1 METNHARNHLATEAS
16 VPHAET
22 ESDSWAH
29 LLAAVDLRKVIEAAA
44 IPVRLAAVGRI
55 SAHVTASYVTF
66 GQIAA
71 GSVGKGHPLPRG
83 ASYEDAV

>member
-1 METNHARNHLATEAS
+1 METNQASNHLATESS
-16 VPHAET
+16 VPQADIG
-22 ESDSWAH
+22 SDSWAH
-29 LLAAVDLRKVIEAAA
+29 LLAAVDLRKVIETAA

-83 ASYEDAV
+83 ASYEAAV

>member
-1 METNHARNHLATEAS
+1 MPTTKSLLNAS
-16 VPHAET
+16 PLPV
-22 ESDSWAH
+22 D
-29 LLAAVDLRKVIEAAA
+29 DLRKLIDAAA

-71 GSVGKGHPLPRG
+71 DSMTKGHPLPRG
-83 ASYEDAV
+83 ASYEDAM

>member
-1 METNHARNHLATEAS
+1 MPTTKALLNAS
-16 VPHAET
+16 PIPV
-22 ESDSWAH
+22 D
-29 LLAAVDLRKVIEAAA
+29 DLRKLIDSAA

-71 GSVGKGHPLPRG
+71 GSITKGHPLPRG
-83 ASYEDAV
+83 ASYEDAI

>member
-1 METNHARNHLATEAS
+1 METNEVRNQLATAS
-16 VPHAET
+16 DAVHAEA
-22 ESDSWAH
+22 ESDSWAS